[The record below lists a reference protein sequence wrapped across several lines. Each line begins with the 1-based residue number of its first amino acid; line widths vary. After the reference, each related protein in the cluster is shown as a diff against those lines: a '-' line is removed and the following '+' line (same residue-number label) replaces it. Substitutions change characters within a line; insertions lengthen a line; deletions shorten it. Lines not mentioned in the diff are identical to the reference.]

1 MNKYIT
7 IEGIDGAG
15 TTSVVEALSGDNITK
30 THEPS
35 DLWTGKATRRAF
47 EEEGADKYTTF
58 YLFIADRHEHQ
69 KRIVEPE
76 LENNHVISDRG
87 PDSTRAYQDVAG
99 IPEAEIERA
108 LSKLRT
114 PDLTILIDVDPFTT
128 KERIE
133 GEDDF
138 EIDIEFQS
146 KVRNEYLETYYKN
159 RDRIVLV
166 NGYQPLED
174 VVDEV
179 STILEEMY
187 DL

>member
-15 TTSVVEALSGDNITK
+15 TTSVVEALTGDNITK

-69 KRIVEPE
+69 KRIIEPE
-76 LENNHVISDRG
+76 LENNHIISDRG
-87 PDSTRAYQDVAG
+87 PDSTRAYQKVAG

-114 PDLTILIDVDPFTT
+114 PDLTILIEVGAHTAR
-128 KERIE
+128 KRIS

-138 EIDIEFQS
+138 EKNVDFQA
-146 KVRNEYLETYYKN
+146 KVADEYVETYYRN
-159 RDRIVLV
+159 PNRIVLV

-174 VVDEV
+174 VITDVRE
-179 STILEEMY
+179 ILQVTY